1 MSEDYIQIEEEEDTN
16 ETGQDM
22 SERKKQLWLVMGLSA
37 LIDIIISVPTLGAGF
52 VIPGT
57 NIIIDEVIENLI
69 SRVIARL
76 GLKEDLDW
84 TDQVIGLIP
93 IPGVTAVTVRCSRE
107 LFKLYSK
114 KPVTE

>member
-1 MSEDYIQIEEEEDTN
+1 MSEDYIQIEEEEEKKD
-16 ETGQDM
+16 TGQDV

-37 LIDIIISVPTLGAGF
+37 LLDIIISAGTLTAGF

-57 NIIIDEVIENLI
+57 NIIVDEVIENLI

-93 IPGVTAVTVRCSRE
+93 IPGVTAITVRCSRE
-107 LFKLYSK
+107 LFKLYSS
-114 KPVTE
+114 KPAAE